1 MRETLLRAVR
11 LHVEGN
17 IAKHQANVEVLL
29 NQHVGVAEHT
39 DMVES
44 VETEL
49 KKMAEQQDI
58 LEVLSKYFH

>member
-1 MRETLLRAVR
+1 MREALLRAVR

-29 NQHVGVAEHT
+29 NSSVGVAEHT
-39 DMVES
+39 DMIES
-44 VETEL
+44 VESEM

-58 LEVLSKYFH
+58 LEVLYKHF